1 MQKKILSLCIVFA
14 GTLFISTYG
23 QSQFSGWLAD
33 FNTIK
38 TGKKTSIHS
47 DFQFRSSADI
57 KHLQTTLLRSGLNY
71 HLNKKLTI
79 TAGYAYISNR
89 RTINGQAGYVPEHR
103 LWEQLILSYK
113 IKKLNVA
120 HRFRVEQRFIG
131 NPVVNGNAQSGNNF
145 YVNRFRYFI
154 RNILPLQKQTE
165 FTRGFF
171 AALQN
176 EVFLN
181 VGNSSKVNGKVFDQ
195 NRFYIATGYRLHSK
209 ADLEIGYMN
218 QYVNGKGNAFTNNHV
233 LQLAMYFKL

>member
-1 MQKKILSLCIVFA
+1 MFP
-14 GTLFISTYG
+14 
-23 QSQFSGWLAD
+23 
-33 FNTIK
+33 
-38 TGKKTSIHS
+38 
-47 DFQFRSSADI
+47 
-57 KHLQTTLLRSGLNY
+57 
-71 HLNKKLTI
+71 
-79 TAGYAYISNR
+79 
-89 RTINGQAGYVPEHR
+89 QAGYVPEHR